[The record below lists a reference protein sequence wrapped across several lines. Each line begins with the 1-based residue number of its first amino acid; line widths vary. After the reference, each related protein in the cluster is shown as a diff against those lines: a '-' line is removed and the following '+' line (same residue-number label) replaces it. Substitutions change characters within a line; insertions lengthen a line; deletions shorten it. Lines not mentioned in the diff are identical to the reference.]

1 MSDPVAGAMRNCT
14 GCGKPLSRYNTGK
27 CCQAC
32 VSTGRNASLSRR
44 DNDRFPLVDGARLA
58 QLRHDRGWTQEIL
71 ADYAGL
77 SRELVRKLE
86 QGARKSARL
95 GTLNALAQALNIAVS
110 VLLAGNR
117 ADEPFPEPAPP
128 HATISIDQADEP
140 PVSEPVRELTPTL
153 QPETRQ
159 PELPAGPDQTTL
171 LRALAIERRWHRFK
185 TFEAQFQRAVRELA
199 EHDGDPQLAKLTIS
213 SRQWERWNAGD
224 IKTEPHPD
232 AARVLEHMFGYPVQ
246 QLLAT
251 NQLSGSTS
259 TDDATETGARNLIA
273 WLEAT
278 NISDEV
284 IDYLAK
290 ARVTAAEDHISLPPT
305 MMLPKVQQLHAMIA
319 TVLQGGKQRLSQ
331 TRELLRL
338 DAELLAHLC
347 QLHGDVHS
355 DRTAFAC
362 GRAAIALADE
372 AGSSPAAAFSA
383 QAQIARWRGR
393 HAEAADLAAEG
404 LKRGAP
410 TSLRTL
416 LAYQEA
422 TAAAAAGDRRRAHA
436 AIACA
441 EAIDNSEAAPDSVW
455 SCPPGR
461 QALYRIG
468 VELSL
473 GHPQESLQLAANT
486 ALWQSRLPRAF
497 GTWAHFQIAVAKAHL
512 MLGSVEG
519 AAEQLTPVL
528 SLSEEYRL
536 ATVVEHLM
544 TIDLL
549 LRQQSFDGSVSAAA
563 LHTQIVQFREH
574 SASPAA

>member
-14 GCGKPLSRYNTGK
+14 GCGNPLSRYNTGK
-27 CCQAC
+27 RCQAC
-32 VSTGRNASLSRR
+32 VSTGRNASLSRH
-44 DNDRFPLVDGARLA
+44 DNDRSPLVDGARLA

-71 ADYAGL
+71 ADHAGL

-95 GTLNALAQALNIAVS
+95 GTLNALAQSLNIPVS
-110 VLLAGNR
+110 VLLAGNPV
-117 ADEPFPEPAPP
+117 DEPFPEPAPP
-128 HATISIDQADEP
+128 HATISTGQADAP
-140 PVSEPVRELTPTL
+140 LVSEHVQDR
-153 QPETRQ
+153 
-159 PELPAGPDQTTL
+159 PDQTTL

-185 TFEAQFQRAVRELA
+185 TFEAQFQRAARELA
-199 EHDGDPQLAKLTIS
+199 ERDRDPHLAKLTIS
-213 SRQWERWNAGD
+213 SRQWERWNAGN

-232 AARVLEHMFGYPVQ
+232 AARVLEHMFGYPVP
-246 QLLAT
+246 QLFST
-251 NQLSGSTS
+251 NQLSDSTNA
-259 TDDATETGARNLIA
+259 DDATEADARNLIA
-273 WLEAT
+273 WVEAT
-278 NISDEV
+278 NISDDV

-290 ARVTAAEDHISLPPT
+290 AGVTAAEDHISVPPT
-305 MMLPKVQQLHAMIA
+305 TMLPKVRQLHALIA
-319 TVLQGGKQRLSQ
+319 TVLQGGKQRLNQ

-383 QAQIARWRGR
+383 QAHIARWRGR
-393 HAEAADLAAEG
+393 HAEAAELAAEG
-404 LKRGAP
+404 LRRGGP

-441 EAIDNSEAAPDSVW
+441 EAIDNSEAARDSIW
-455 SCPPGR
+455 SCPPDR
-461 QALYRIG
+461 QALYRVG

-473 GHPQESLQLAANT
+473 GRPRESLQLAANT

-536 ATVVEHLM
+536 ATLVEHLM

-549 LRQQSFDGSVSAAA
+549 LRQPAFDRSVSAAT
-563 LHTQIVQFREH
+563 LHAQIAQFREH
-574 SASPAA
+574 SASPEA